1 LIDTAAPGRDPD
13 PRRTPFCVFSRK
25 ATMTSMYLVSAVLL
39 AAILAL
45 LVPRAQRFFQNLFKL
60 RPALLFAVPALL
72 SAVFLTEADA
82 LGAFNFPLAGLIVT
96 YTILPAICAYLA
108 RHTSAPAWLDFLAI
122 ALLWFPLEF
131 SIGQQWVPKSA
142 RSSLHLAAYGISILL
157 GLAVFLLFR
166 RLPGMKYNLP
176 RSGRDLVN
184 LLLGFAACAPVLIPL
199 GRAIGFLPPFHWPPQ
214 PSPARIGSQ
223 YLIILA
229 ATALPEE
236 ILFRGLIQ
244 NCISQRLGSNT
255 ATLLLSAFI
264 FGCAHLD
271 NGPGPLPN
279 WRYMILA
286 TIAGLAYGKVFEKSS
301 SIFASAGLHALVDLI
316 KHLCY

>member
-1 LIDTAAPGRDPD
+1 MVLFPAILLAIILLLLAPGVQRALQNALKQRPAFLFAI
-13 PRRTPFCVFSRK
+13 PPI
-25 ATMTSMYLVSAVLL
+25 LSALFL
-39 AAILAL
+39 AAAAQLDAFSVPLTALILAY
-45 LVPRAQRFFQNLFKL
+45 A
-60 RPALLFAVPALL
+60 
-72 SAVFLTEADA
+72 FL
-82 LGAFNFPLAGLIVT
+82 PV
-96 YTILPAICAYLA
+96 ICAYLA
-108 RHTSAPAWLDFLAI
+108 RNTAPPTWLDFVVI

-131 SIGQQWVPKSA
+131 SLGQQWVPQHA
-142 RSSLHLAAYGISILL
+142 RNTLHLTAYGVSILL
-157 GLAVFLLFR
+157 GLSIFLLFR

-184 LLLGFAACAPVLIPL
+184 LLLGFIACAVVIIPL
-199 GRAIGFLPPFHWPPQ
+199 GRAIGFLPPFHFPPQ
-214 PSPARIGSQ
+214 PSPLRLASQ

-244 NCISQRLGSNT
+244 NCIAQKFGVNT
-255 ATLLLSAFI
+255 TTLFVSAVI

-301 SIFASAGLHALVDLI
+301 SILASAGLHALVDTV
-316 KHLCY
+316 KHACF

>member
-1 LIDTAAPGRDPD
+1 MTA
-13 PRRTPFCVFSRK
+13 
-25 ATMTSMYLVSAVLL
+25 MYLIPGIFL

-45 LVPRAQRFFQNLFKL
+45 LCAALQRFPQNAFKQW
-60 RPALLFAVPALL
+60 PALLFAIPLLL
-72 SAVFLTEADA
+72 SAVFLIAATQ
-82 LGAFNFPLAGLIVT
+82 LRAFNLPLTALILA
-96 YTILPAICAYLA
+96 YTFLPAICAYVV
-108 RHTSAPAWLDFLAI
+108 RNIAPPTWMDFVII

-131 SIGQQWVPKSA
+131 SVGQQWVLKSA
-142 RSSLHLAAYGISILL
+142 RNTLHLAAYGVSILL
-157 GLAVFLLFR
+157 GLAIFLLFR

-176 RSGRDLVN
+176 RSPRDLVN
-184 LLLGFAACAPVLIPL
+184 LLLGFATCAPILIAL
-199 GRAIGFLPPFHWPPQ
+199 GRAIGFLPPFHWLAQTPV
-214 PSPARIGSQ
+214 RIVLQ

-236 ILFRGLIQ
+236 ILFRALIQ
-244 NCISQRLGSNT
+244 NSIAQRLGVNIW
-255 ATLLLSAFI
+255 TLLLAALI

-286 TIAGLAYGKVFEKSS
+286 TIAGVAYGKVYEKSS

-316 KHLCY
+316 KHVCF

>member
-1 LIDTAAPGRDPD
+1 
-13 PRRTPFCVFSRK
+13 
-25 ATMTSMYLVSAVLL
+25 MYLISGIFL

-45 LVPRAQRFFQNLFKL
+45 LAPPLQRFFENALKQ
-60 RPALLFAVPALL
+60 RQALLFAIPALL
-72 SAVFLTEADA
+72 SAIFLAAAEQ
-82 LGAFNFPLAGLIVT
+82 LGAVNLPLVILILV
-96 YTILPAICAYLA
+96 YTFLPATCAYLA
-108 RHTSAPAWLDFLAI
+108 RYAPPPSWPDLAII

-131 SIGQQWVPKSA
+131 SVGQQWVLKQA
-142 RSSLHLAAYGISILL
+142 RNTLHLAAYGVSILL
-157 GLAVFLLFR
+157 GLSIFLLFR
-166 RLPGMKYNLP
+166 RLSGMKYNFP
-176 RSGRDLVN
+176 RSARDLLN
-184 LLLGFAACAPVLIPL
+184 LSLGFAACAPILIAL
-199 GRAIGFLPPFHWPPQ
+199 GRAIGFLPPFHFPPQ
-214 PSPARIGSQ
+214 PSPLHIGSQ

-244 NCISQRLGSNT
+244 NCIAQRFGTST
-255 ATLLLSAFI
+255 KTLLIAAFI

-286 TIAGLAYGKVFEKSS
+286 TIAGVAYGKVFEKSS

-316 KHLCY
+316 KHVCF

>member
-1 LIDTAAPGRDPD
+1 MD
-13 PRRTPFCVFSRK
+13 F
-25 ATMTSMYLVSAVLL
+25 
-39 AAILAL
+39 AI
-45 LVPRAQRFFQNLFKL
+45 
-60 RPALLFAVPALL
+60 
-72 SAVFLTEADA
+72 
-82 LGAFNFPLAGLIVT
+82 
-96 YTILPAICAYLA
+96 
-108 RHTSAPAWLDFLAI
+108 I

-131 SIGQQWVPKSA
+131 SVGQQWVPIPAQSQ
-142 RSSLHLAAYGISILL
+142 LHLAAYGVSILL
-157 GLAVFLLFR
+157 GLSIFLLFR
-166 RLPGMKYNLP
+166 RLPGMKYNLL

-184 LLLGFAACAPVLIPL
+184 LLLGFAACAPVLIAL
-199 GRAIGFLPPFHWPPQ
+199 GGMIGFLPPFHLPAR
-214 PSPARIGSQ
+214 PSPAHIGSQ

-244 NCISQRLGSNT
+244 NAIAQKLGTS
-255 ATLLLSAFI
+255 AGTLLLAALI

-286 TIAGLAYGKVFEKSS
+286 TIAGVAYGKVYEKSS

-316 KHLCY
+316 KHLCF

>member
-1 LIDTAAPGRDPD
+1 VIRAR
-13 PRRTPFCVFSRK
+13 S
-25 ATMTSMYLVSAVLL
+25 LVVIPAVLSALFL
-39 AAILAL
+39 AIAA
-45 LVPRAQRFFQNLFKL
+45 
-60 RPALLFAVPALL
+60 
-72 SAVFLTEADA
+72 E
-82 LGAFNFPLAGLIVT
+82 LGAFSFPLAGLILA
-96 YTILPAICAYLA
+96 YTFLPVAVAYLA
-108 RHTSAPAWLDFLAI
+108 RDTPPPTWMDFLII

-131 SIGQQWVPKSA
+131 SVGHQWVPQQA
-142 RSSLHLAAYGISILL
+142 RSTLHLAAYGVSILL
-157 GLAVFLLFR
+157 GLSIFLLFR
-166 RLPGMKYNLP
+166 RLSGMKINLP

-184 LLLGFAACAPVLIPL
+184 LLLGFAACAPVLIAL
-199 GRAIGFLPPFHWPPQ
+199 GRVIGFLPPFHLPAQ
-214 PSPARIGSQ
+214 PSATRIGSQ

-244 NCISQRLGSNT
+244 NSIVQRFGTST
-255 ATLLLSAFI
+255 ATLLLAAFI

-286 TIAGLAYGKVFEKSS
+286 TIAGIAYGKVFEKSS

-316 KHLCY
+316 KHLCF